1 MKNLFSKY
9 IIDKEIIKF
18 GKFKLKSGRISPYF
32 FNFGS
37 FNNST
42 MLQELGEFYAD
53 YIYENNIQCDLIFG
67 SAYKGIPIA
76 LATSLM
82 LKNKYNINKEFAFNR
97 KEAKKHGDGGNMVG
111 ASMARK
117 KVLAVDDVL
126 TSGKTVLETI
136 NLIEE
141 NKAELSGFLVAL
153 DREEN
158 YVEGNEKASTYIKTE
173 LGVPLYSMSKI
184 EDVLKVLRERN
195 RVDIINKIEMYLE
208 K

>member
-18 GKFKLKSGRISPYF
+18 GEFQLKSGRISPYF

-37 FNNST
+37 FNNSA

-53 YIYENNIQCDLIFG
+53 YIYENNIKCDLIFG

-82 LKNKYNINKEFAFNR
+82 LKNKYNIKKEFAFNR

-111 ASMARK
+111 ASMAGK

-136 NLIEE
+136 NLIED

-158 YVEGNEKASTYIKTE
+158 YVEGNEKASTHIKTE
-173 LGVPLYSMSKI
+173 LGIPFYSMSKI
-184 EDVLKVLRERN
+184 EDVLKVLRERS
-195 RVDIINKIEMYLE
+195 RVDIIHKIEMYLE

>member
-18 GKFKLKSGRISPYF
+18 GKFQLKSGRISPYF

-158 YVEGNEKASTYIKTE
+158 YVESNEKASTYIKTE

>member
-18 GKFKLKSGRISPYF
+18 GKFQLKSGRISPYF

-184 EDVLKVLRERN
+184 EDVLKVLKERN
-195 RVDIINKIEMYLE
+195 SVDIINKIEMYLE

>member
-18 GKFKLKSGRISPYF
+18 GKFQLKSGRISPYF

>member
-9 IIDKEIIKF
+9 VIDKEIITF
-18 GKFKLKSGRISPYF
+18 GEFQLKSGRKSPYF

-53 YIYENNIQCDLIFG
+53 YIYKNNIQCDLIFG

-97 KEAKKHGDGGNMVG
+97 KEAKSHGDGGNMVG
-111 ASMARK
+111 ALMTGK

-136 NLIEE
+136 KIIKD

-158 YVEGNEKASTYIKTE
+158 YIESTIKASTYIKTE
-173 LGVPLYSMSKI
+173 LGLPFYCMSKI
-184 EDVLKVLRERN
+184 EDVLEVLREKN
-195 RVDIINKIEMYLE
+195 RVDIINKIKVYLE